1 MMFEIA
7 LQRLVDNFVVTM
19 ILALILI
26 RSFPRVAIL
35 ELGAPNDFRH
45 ALPEWNGDTSW
56 HLERKKVT
64 ESTRENTQFSGTG
77 MFSQFDRKRL

>member
-7 LQRLVDNFVVTM
+7 LQRLVYDFVVTM
-19 ILALILI
+19 ILALILK

-35 ELGAPNDFRH
+35 ELGARNDFR
-45 ALPEWNGDTSW
+45 LPEWDGDTSW

-64 ESTRENTQFSGTG
+64 ESTRGSH
-77 MFSQFDRKRL
+77 SSIRSPP